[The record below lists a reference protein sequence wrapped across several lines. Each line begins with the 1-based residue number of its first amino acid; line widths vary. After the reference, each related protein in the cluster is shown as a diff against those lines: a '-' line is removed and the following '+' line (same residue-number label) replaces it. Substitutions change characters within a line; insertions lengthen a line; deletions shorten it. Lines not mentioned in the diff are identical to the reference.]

1 MMKAA
6 AKLPNG
12 DTLLT
17 LGLSFANL
25 DFIRQRPGHAF
36 IKIKGKDTG
45 GIPVDIIIFAGQ
57 TEAHC
62 AEAIKEFIGTDT
74 RVVVDPKLKS

>member
-1 MMKAA
+1 MLKAL

-12 DTLLT
+12 NTLLT

-25 DFIRQRPGHAF
+25 DFLRRKPGEAF
-36 IKIKGKDTG
+36 IKINGKDTG
-45 GIPVDIIIFAGQ
+45 GIPVDIIIFVGE

-62 AEAIKEFIGTDT
+62 AEIIKEFISSET
-74 RVVVDPKLKS
+74 RVIVDPKLKS